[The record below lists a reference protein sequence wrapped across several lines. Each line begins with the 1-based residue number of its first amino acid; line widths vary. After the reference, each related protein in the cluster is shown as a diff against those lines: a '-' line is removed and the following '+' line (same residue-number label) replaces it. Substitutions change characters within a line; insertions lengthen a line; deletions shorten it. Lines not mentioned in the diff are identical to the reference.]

1 MDWIFDVTYKNRIL
15 LKGILEQL
23 SLKELNTI
31 PSGFKNN
38 VIWNIAHTIA
48 TQQILVYKLSGLPTL
63 VSDEFI
69 EQFKKGTKPEREVT
83 QEEVDNIKDL
93 LFATLEQ
100 TKMDYAN
107 QIFNSYNEYTT
118 STNSTLTCV
127 EDAIGF
133 NCFHEGIHL
142 GYILA
147 LKKSI

>member
-1 MDWIFDVTYKNRIL
+1 MDWIFDVTYKNRML

-63 VSDEFI
+63 VSEDFI
-69 EQFKKGTKPEREVT
+69 EQFKKGTKPERDVT
-83 QEEVDNIKDL
+83 QEEVDNIKEL
-93 LFATLEQ
+93 LFSTLEQ
-100 TKMDYAN
+100 TKTDYAN

>member
-69 EQFKKGTKPEREVT
+69 EQFRKGTKPEREVT

>member
-83 QEEVDNIKDL
+83 QEEVDNIKEL
-93 LFATLEQ
+93 LFSTLEQ

>member
-1 MDWIFDVTYKNRIL
+1 MDWIFDVIYKNRIL

-69 EQFKKGTKPEREVT
+69 EQFRKGTKPEREVT

>member
-48 TQQILVYKLSGLPTL
+48 TQQILVYRLSGLPTL
-63 VSDEFI
+63 VPDEFI

-100 TKMDYAN
+100 TKTDYAN
-107 QIFNSYNEYTT
+107 QIFNFYNEYTT

>member
-48 TQQILVYKLSGLPTL
+48 TQQILVYRLSGLPTL

-100 TKMDYAN
+100 TKNDYAN

-127 EDAIGF
+127 EDAVGF